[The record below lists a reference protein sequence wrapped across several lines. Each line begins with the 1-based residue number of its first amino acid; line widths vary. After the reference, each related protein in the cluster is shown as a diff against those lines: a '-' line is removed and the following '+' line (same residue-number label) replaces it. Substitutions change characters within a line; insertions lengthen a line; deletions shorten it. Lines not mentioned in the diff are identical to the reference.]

1 MHLICY
7 TTGSYGNSLSERY
20 RTLKFLIN
28 FTNSLLYQTTIFY
41 GLTEYVEENSPKKF
55 GNEGEYFLNFDIYKF
70 WIIQEML
77 TYYINILAV
86 SLILVMFS
94 YSDV

>member
-1 MHLICY
+1 M
-7 TTGSYGNSLSERY
+7 
-20 RTLKFLIN
+20 IN
-28 FTNSLLYQTTIFY
+28 FTNSLLYQATIFY
-41 GLTEYVEENSPKKF
+41 GLTEYVEENSPKESGK
-55 GNEGEYFLNFDIYKF
+55 EGDYFKDFDIYKF